1 MDGKS
6 RKDRGMSKGTMKDCV
21 VSKVTTTSHN
31 RNGVMSKGH
40 DDQS

>member
-6 RKDRGMSKGTMKDCV
+6 SKDRGMSKGTMKDCV
-21 VSKVTTTSHN
+21 V
-31 RNGVMSKGH
+31 GKGH